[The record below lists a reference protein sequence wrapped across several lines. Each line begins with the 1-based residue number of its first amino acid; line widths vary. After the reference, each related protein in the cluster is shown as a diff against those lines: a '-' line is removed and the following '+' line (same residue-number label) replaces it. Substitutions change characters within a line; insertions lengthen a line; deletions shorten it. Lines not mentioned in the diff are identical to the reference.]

1 MKIAIMGSH
10 PITKRMAPFDDPDW
24 KIWACSP
31 HNFEHGQLPRVD
43 EWFEVHQPAFC
54 RETRTKPY
62 QDFVRSI
69 TGKIPVWVRDKKEHP
84 DANEYPEKELKER
97 FGESKFS
104 SSIAYIM
111 AKAIAEIVDAREPL
125 EEGFHY
131 DEPYDDEIGLW
142 GIMQASKNEFTY
154 QRPGIQ
160 GLMEEA
166 HKSGINV
173 TVPEVSNLFAPVDD
187 IW

>member
-10 PITKRMAPFDDPDW
+10 PLTKRMAPFDDPDW

-54 RETRTKPY
+54 KKTRTKPY

-69 TGKIPVWVRDKKEHP
+69 TKKIPVWVRDKKEHP

-97 FGESKFS
+97 FGESRFS
-104 SSIAYIM
+104 SSISYIM
-111 AKAIAEIVDAREPL
+111 AKAIAEIVDARLYEIP
-125 EEGFHY
+125 
-131 DEPYDDEIGLW
+131 DKTDEIGLW
-142 GIMQASKNEFTY
+142 GIMQASESEYKY

-160 GLMEEA
+160 GLIEEA
-166 HKSGINV
+166 HRSGINV
-173 TVPEVSNLFAPVDD
+173 TVPEISKLFEPVEE